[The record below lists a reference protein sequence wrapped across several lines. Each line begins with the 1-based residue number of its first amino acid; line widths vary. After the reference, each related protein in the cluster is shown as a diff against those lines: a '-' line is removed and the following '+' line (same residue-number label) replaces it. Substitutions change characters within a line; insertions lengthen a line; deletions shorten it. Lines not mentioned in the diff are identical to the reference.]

1 LIELRAVSGDVHYS
15 DVTRLLWTLPDSAI
29 KPADPK
35 ENLMITR
42 HRLSKPV
49 TSFVCLCLT
58 STVLGVAGC
67 SSGNSPAGAAPA
79 APGSSSA
86 VSGTAAAAAADGP
99 ATASGASGL
108 PDYSAI
114 CPKLPVA
121 DAQQLIRGQLSP
133 AVADLRL
140 GGCTFVLPGKQ
151 LADNNLTVAFE
162 TGADAAS
169 RYSGDVK
176 GTMTIGGSTM
186 SVGSPLTKPLT
197 GVGDKAAWGSD
208 AGYPT
213 ISALKGDVYCTVSTA
228 DDATQLTII
237 GGPSDPLPQGSTAQ
251 QAQYAQLEGK
261 LCTDLFAVVQ

>member
-1 LIELRAVSGDVHYS
+1 VIELRAVSGNVHYS

-67 SSGNSPAGAAPA
+67 SS
-79 APGSSSA
+79 
-86 VSGTAAAAAADGP
+86 V
-99 ATASGASGL
+99 
-108 PDYSAI
+108 
-114 CPKLPVA
+114 
-121 DAQQLIRGQLSP
+121 
-133 AVADLRL
+133 
-140 GGCTFVLPGKQ
+140 
-151 LADNNLTVAFE
+151 
-162 TGADAAS
+162 
-169 RYSGDVK
+169 
-176 GTMTIGGSTM
+176 
-186 SVGSPLTKPLT
+186 VGSPLTKPLT

-208 AGYPT
+208 VGYPT

-237 GGPSDPLPQGSTAQ
+237 GGPGDPLPQGSAAQ
-251 QAQYAQLEGK
+251 QAQYAQLEGR